1 MKLTQTSSLTT
12 HDRGQAYDNSLVKD
26 NENKNLNMEN
36 TSGAIFLVFFCSHF
50 ENDAIGKW

>member
-26 NENKNLNMEN
+26 NENKN
-36 TSGAIFLVFFCSHF
+36 
-50 ENDAIGKW
+50 